1 MKTRRFLVL
10 LLFFVLGAVVAGCGV
25 PVGVQRVGVEQAYHE
40 INANVLNQGV
50 LSTASL
56 EVLHRRDLKGRFDEA
71 PTEVLERLHKEACR
85 DKNRELLFALS
96 ELSHFTAKQFFSRE
110 YYLTSAIYAYLYL
123 FGDGNVD
130 PLNPY
135 DRRFRVASDLYNI
148 GLAKAI
154 EVAQDPEVE
163 GSSKITP
170 KNGTREL
177 PMGQI
182 EVEVSRPGFP
192 WGKEQFA
199 WFLPADA
206 FEVHGLSV
214 RTRDPGLGVPL
225 IAIQPPPK
233 DGKQRSG
240 YLPPHIKIPATAF
253 VRIKGGV
260 CEMGSE
266 NLSASVELYSPFD
279 VAEVQVGNRKVP
291 LETDLTAP
299 LAYSLEDSILWE
311 FELGGFFSGG
321 QTLLKTGLYMVQ
333 PYQREKIPV
342 VFVHGTASSPARWAE
357 MFNTLQ
363 GDKDIRGRY
372 QFWFFI
378 YTTGNPIG
386 YSAGLLRES
395 LEKVVNSLDP
405 NGDDQAL
412 KQMVVIGHS
421 QGGLL
426 TKMMVIE
433 SGDKF
438 LDNLGIKSVEE
449 LGLKGDE
456 SEIIRRSLIFE
467 PLPFVRRVV
476 FIATPQ
482 RGSFIAGNWIGK
494 LSSKLV
500 SMPTN
505 IVKLTTDLFATIVI
519 PPWLK
524 GKIPSSVDNMSP
536 GHPFIKTLGSI
547 PVTPDVKQH
556 SIIPVE
562 GEGNPEK
569 GNDGVVEYA
578 SAHIEDADSE
588 LVVRSG
594 HSVQSNPL
602 AIGEVRRILLEHK
615 REFLK
620 LQK

>member
-1 MKTRRFLVL
+1 MTIYRFLVL
-10 LLFFVLGAVVAGCGV
+10 FLLSVLAAGGAGCGV
-25 PVGVQRVGVEQAYHE
+25 PIGVQRVGVEQAYHE

-71 PTEVLERLHKEACR
+71 PQEVLERLHKEACQ

-96 ELSHFTAKQFFSRE
+96 ELSYFTAKQFSSRKH
-110 YYLTSAIYAYLYL
+110 YRGSAIYAYLYL
-123 FGDGNVD
+123 FGDDNVE
-130 PLNPY
+130 PPSPY
-135 DRRFRVASDLYNI
+135 DRRFRVASDLYNL
-148 GLAKAI
+148 GLAKAMEI
-154 EVAQDPEVE
+154 SLDSEVE

-170 KNGTREL
+170 KSGTLEL
-177 PMGQI
+177 PMGQMKI
-182 EVEVSRPGFP
+182 EVSRPGFP

-206 FEVHGLSV
+206 FEVYGLSV

-240 YLPPHIKIPATAF
+240 YLPPNIKIPATVF

-266 NLSASVELYSPFD
+266 NLSASLELYSPFD
-279 VAEVQVGNRKVP
+279 VPEVQVGNRKVP

-299 LAYSLEDSILWE
+299 LAYSLEDSVLWD
-311 FELGGFFSGG
+311 FEIGGFLSGG
-321 QTLLKTGLYMVQ
+321 QKLVKTGLYMIQ
-333 PYQREKIPV
+333 PYQRGKIPV

-363 GDKDIRGRY
+363 GDKDIRERY

-378 YTTGNPIG
+378 YATGNPIA

-395 LEKVVNSLDP
+395 LKKVVNSLDP
-405 NGDDQAL
+405 NGDNLAL

-426 TKMMVIE
+426 TKMVVIE
-433 SGDKF
+433 SGHKF
-438 LDNLGIKSVEE
+438 LDNLGIKSIEE
-449 LGLKGDE
+449 IGLKGEE
-456 SEIIRRSLIFE
+456 SEILRRSLIFD
-467 PLPFVRRVV
+467 PIPFVRRVV

-482 RGSFIAGNWIGK
+482 RGSFVAGNWIGQ
-494 LSSKLV
+494 LSAKLV
-500 SMPTN
+500 TLPTN
-505 IVKLTTDLFATIVI
+505 ILKITTDLFAKIVI
-519 PPWLK
+519 PPFMK
-524 GKIPSSVDNMSP
+524 GKIPTSVDNMSP

-547 PVTPDVKQH
+547 PVAPDVKQH
-556 SIIPVE
+556 SIIAVE

-615 REFLK
+615 REFHK
-620 LQK
+620 LRN

>member
-1 MKTRRFLVL
+1 MTIYRFLVL
-10 LLFFVLGAVVAGCGV
+10 FLFSVLAAGVAGCGV
-25 PVGVQRVGVEQAYHE
+25 PIGVQRVGVEQAYHE

-56 EVLHRRDLKGRFDEA
+56 KVLHRRNLKGRFDED
-71 PTEVLERLHKEACR
+71 PTEVLEILHKEACQ
-85 DKNRELLFALS
+85 DKNRDLLFALS
-96 ELSHFTAKQFFSRE
+96 ELSYFAAKQFSSKE

-154 EVAQDPEVE
+154 EIAQDPEVE
-163 GSSKITP
+163 GSSRITP
-170 KNGTREL
+170 TRGSIEL

-182 EVEVSRPGFP
+182 KVEVSRPGFP
-192 WGKEQFA
+192 WGEEQFA

-225 IAIQPPPK
+225 IAIQTPPK

-279 VAEVQVGNRKVP
+279 VAEIQVGNRKVP

-299 LAYSLEDSILWE
+299 LAYSLEDSVLWN
-311 FELGGFFSGG
+311 FEIGGFLSGG
-321 QTLLKTGLYMVQ
+321 QKLVKTGLYMVQ
-333 PYQREKIPV
+333 PYQRGKIPV

-363 GDKDIRGRY
+363 GDQDIRERY

-378 YTTGNPIG
+378 YTTGNPIA
-386 YSAGLLRES
+386 YSAGLLRQS
-395 LEKVVNSLDP
+395 LKKVVNSLDP
-405 NGDDQAL
+405 KRDDQAL

-433 SGDKF
+433 SGHKF
-438 LDNLGIKSVEE
+438 LDILGIKSIEE
-449 LGLKGDE
+449 LGLTGEE
-456 SEIIRRSLIFE
+456 SEILRRSLIFE
-467 PLPFVRRVV
+467 PLPFVQRVV
-476 FIATPQ
+476 FISTPQ

-494 LSSKLV
+494 ISSKLV
-500 SMPTN
+500 SMPRN
-505 IVKLTTDLFATIVI
+505 IVKLTTNLFAKIDI
-519 PPWLK
+519 PPWMK
-524 GKIPSSVDNMSP
+524 GKIPTSVDDMSP
-536 GHPFIKTLGSI
+536 DHPFIITLGNI
-547 PVTPDVKQH
+547 PVPPDVKEH
-556 SIIPVE
+556 SIIAVE

-569 GNDGVVEYA
+569 GNDGVVEYS

-588 LVVRSG
+588 LVVQSG

-615 REFLK
+615 REFHK
-620 LQK
+620 LRN

>member
-1 MKTRRFLVL
+1 
-10 LLFFVLGAVVAGCGV
+10 
-25 PVGVQRVGVEQAYHE
+25 
-40 INANVLNQGV
+40 
-50 LSTASL
+50 
-56 EVLHRRDLKGRFDEA
+56 
-71 PTEVLERLHKEACR
+71 
-85 DKNRELLFALS
+85 DKSRKLLFALS
-96 ELSHFTAKQFFSRE
+96 ELSYFTAKQFSSRE
-110 YYLTSAIYAYLYL
+110 YYLTSAIYSYLYL
-123 FGDGNVD
+123 FGDGNAD

-148 GLAKAI
+148 GLAKASEI
-154 EVAQDPEVE
+154 AQDSEVE
-163 GSSKITP
+163 GSSRITP
-170 KNGTREL
+170 ESGTLEL
-177 PMGQI
+177 PMGQMK
-182 EVEVSRPGFP
+182 VEVSRPGFP
-192 WGKEQFA
+192 WGKERFA
-199 WFLPADA
+199 GFLPADA

-214 RTRDPGLGVPL
+214 RTRVPGLGVPL
-225 IAIQPPPK
+225 IAIQTPPK
-233 DGKQRSG
+233 ERKKVSEDD
-240 YLPPHIKIPATAF
+240 YLGPTLKLPATAF
-253 VRIKGGV
+253 VRIRGGV

-266 NLSASVELYSPFD
+266 NFSASLEIYSPFD
-279 VAEVQVGNRKVP
+279 VSEIQVGNRKVP

-299 LAYSLEDSILWE
+299 LAYSLEGSVLWD

-321 QTLLKTGLYMVQ
+321 QKLVKTGLYMVQ

-363 GDKDIRGRY
+363 GDQDIRERF
-372 QFWFFI
+372 QFWAFI
-378 YTTGNPIG
+378 YTTGNPIA
-386 YSAGLLRES
+386 YSASLLRDS
-395 LEKVVNSLDP
+395 LKKVVNALDP

-433 SGDKF
+433 SGNKF
-438 LDNLGIKSVEE
+438 LDNLGVKSIEE
-449 LGLKGDE
+449 LGLTGDE
-456 SEIIRRSLIFE
+456 SEILRRSLLFE

-482 RGSFIAGNWIGK
+482 RGSFIAGNWIGQLGAK
-494 LSSKLV
+494 LI

-505 IVKLTTDLFATIVI
+505 VVKLTTHVFAKIVV

-524 GKIPSSVDNMSP
+524 GRVPSSVDNMSP

-547 PVTPDVKQH
+547 PVAPDVKEH
-556 SIIPVE
+556 SIIAVK

-569 GNDGVVEYA
+569 GNDGVVEYS
-578 SAHIEDADSE
+578 SAHIKGADSE

-615 REFLK
+615 REYRK
-620 LQK
+620 HRK

>member
-1 MKTRRFLVL
+1 MKTYRFLVPL
-10 LLFFVLGAVVAGCGV
+10 LLSVLAAVVAGCGV
-25 PVGVQRVGVEQAYHE
+25 PIGVQRVGVEQAYHR

-56 EVLHRRDLKGRFDEA
+56 EVLQRRDLKGRFEED
-71 PTEVLERLHKEACR
+71 PTKVLERLHKEACQ
-85 DKNRELLFALS
+85 DKSRELLFALS
-96 ELSHFTAKQFFSRE
+96 ELSYFTAKQFLSRE

-135 DRRFRVASDLYNI
+135 DRRFRVASDLYNL

-154 EVAQDPEVE
+154 EIDQDPEVE

-170 KNGTREL
+170 KSGTLEL
-177 PMGQI
+177 PMGQMK
-182 EVEVSRPGFP
+182 VEVSRPGFP

-225 IAIQPPPK
+225 IAIQTPPK

-266 NLSASVELYSPFD
+266 NLSASLELYSPFD
-279 VAEVQVGNRKVP
+279 VAEIQVGNRKVP

-299 LAYSLEDSILWE
+299 LAYSLEDSVLWK
-311 FELGGFFSGG
+311 FEIGGFLSGG
-321 QTLLKTGLYMVQ
+321 QKLVKTGLYMVQ

-363 GDKDIRGRY
+363 GDKDIRERF
-372 QFWFFI
+372 QFWSFI
-378 YTTGNPIG
+378 YTTGNPIA

-395 LEKVVNSLDP
+395 LIKVVNSLDP
-405 NGDDQAL
+405 NGDNPAL

-433 SGDKF
+433 SGNQFWSNISDKS
-438 LDNLGIKSVEE
+438 IEE
-449 LGLKGDE
+449 LGLKGEE
-456 SEIIRRSLIFE
+456 SEILRRSLIFE

-494 LSSKLV
+494 LAAKLV
-500 SMPTN
+500 SLPID
-505 IVKLTTDLFATIVI
+505 IVELTTDLFATIVM
-519 PPWLK
+519 PPLMK
-524 GKIPSSVDNMSP
+524 GKIPTSVDNMTR
-536 GHPFIKTLGSI
+536 GHPFIITLASI
-547 PVTPDVKQH
+547 DVAPDVKQH
-556 SIIPVE
+556 SIIAVE

-569 GNDGVVEYA
+569 GNDGVVEYS
-578 SAHIEDADSE
+578 SAHIEDVDSE

-594 HSVQSNPL
+594 HSVQSHPL

-615 REFLK
+615 REYSK
-620 LQK
+620 HQK

>member
-1 MKTRRFLVL
+1 MKTYRFLVPL
-10 LLFFVLGAVVAGCGV
+10 LLSVLAAVVAGCGV
-25 PVGVQRVGVEQAYHE
+25 PIGVQRVGVEQAYHE

-50 LSTASL
+50 LSTMSL
-56 EVLHRRDLKGRFDEA
+56 EVLHRRNLKGRFDED
-71 PTEVLERLHKEACR
+71 PTEVLERLHKEACQ

-96 ELSHFTAKQFFSRE
+96 ELNYFTAKQFLSRE

-123 FGDGNVD
+123 FGDGNAE

-135 DRRFRVASDLYNI
+135 DRRFRVASDLYNL

-154 EVAQDPEVE
+154 EIDQDPEVE
-163 GSSKITP
+163 GSSRIAP
-170 KNGTREL
+170 KSGTLEL
-177 PMGQI
+177 PMGQMK
-182 EVEVSRPGFP
+182 VEVSRPGFP
-192 WGKEQFA
+192 WGEEQFA
-199 WFLPADA
+199 WFLPADE

-233 DGKQRSG
+233 DGKKKFD

-279 VAEVQVGNRKVP
+279 VAEIQVGNRKVP

-299 LAYSLEDSILWE
+299 LAYSLEDSVLWD
-311 FELGGFFSGG
+311 FEIGGFLSGG
-321 QTLLKTGLYMVQ
+321 QKLVKTGLYMVQ
-333 PYQREKIPV
+333 PYQRGKIPV

-363 GDKDIRGRY
+363 GDKEIRERY
-372 QFWFFI
+372 QFWYFI
-378 YTTGNPIG
+378 YTTGNPIV
-386 YSAGLLRES
+386 YSAGLLRDS
-395 LEKVVNSLDP
+395 LKKVIKTLDP

-421 QGGLL
+421 QGGLI
-426 TKMMVIE
+426 TKMMVIK
-433 SGDKF
+433 SGNQFWSNISDKSIEKIVITEHER
-438 LDNLGIKSVEE
+438 D
-449 LGLKGDE
+449 
-456 SEIIRRSLIFE
+456 IIRRTLFFE

-482 RGSFIAGNWIGK
+482 RGSYVAGSRIGR
-494 LSSKLV
+494 LSSKLI
-500 SMPTN
+500 SFPLDILRLGTN
-505 IVKLTTDLFATIVI
+505 LFAAVDL
-519 PPWLK
+519 PPELE
-524 GKIPSSVDNMSP
+524 KIPTSVDNMTP

-547 PVTPDVKQH
+547 PVAPDVKEH
-556 SIIPVE
+556 SIIAVE

-594 HSVQSNPL
+594 HSVQSHPL

-615 REFLK
+615 REFHK
-620 LQK
+620 LRN

>member
-1 MKTRRFLVL
+1 
-10 LLFFVLGAVVAGCGV
+10 
-25 PVGVQRVGVEQAYHE
+25 
-40 INANVLNQGV
+40 
-50 LSTASL
+50 
-56 EVLHRRDLKGRFDEA
+56 
-71 PTEVLERLHKEACR
+71 
-85 DKNRELLFALS
+85 
-96 ELSHFTAKQFFSRE
+96 
-110 YYLTSAIYAYLYL
+110 
-123 FGDGNVD
+123 
-130 PLNPY
+130 
-135 DRRFRVASDLYNI
+135 
-148 GLAKAI
+148 
-154 EVAQDPEVE
+154 
-163 GSSKITP
+163 
-170 KNGTREL
+170 
-177 PMGQI
+177 MGQMK
-182 EVEVSRPGFP
+182 VEVSRPGFP
-192 WGKEQFA
+192 WGEEQFA

-225 IAIQPPPK
+225 IAIQTPPK

-253 VRIKGGV
+253 LRIKGGV

-266 NLSASVELYSPFD
+266 NLSASLEIYSPFD
-279 VAEVQVGNRKVP
+279 VAEIQVGNRKVP

-299 LAYSLEDSILWE
+299 LAYSLEDSVLWD
-311 FELGGFFSGG
+311 FEIGGFLSGG
-321 QTLLKTGLYMVQ
+321 QKLVKTGLYMVQ
-333 PYQREKIPV
+333 PYQRGKIPV

-363 GDKDIRGRY
+363 GDQDIRERY

-378 YTTGNPIG
+378 YTTGNPIA

-395 LEKVVNSLDP
+395 LKKVVKSLNP
-405 NGDDQAL
+405 NGDNPAL

-426 TKMMVIE
+426 TKMVVIE
-433 SGDKF
+433 SGNQFWSNISDKS
-438 LDNLGIKSVEE
+438 IEE
-449 LGLKGDE
+449 LGLTGEE
-456 SEIIRRSLIFE
+456 SEILRKSFFFE

-482 RGSFIAGNWIGK
+482 RGSFVAGNWIGQ
-494 LSSKLV
+494 LGAKLV
-500 SMPTN
+500 SMPRN
-505 IVKLTTDLFATIVI
+505 IVKLTADLFATIVV

-524 GKIPSSVDNMSP
+524 GKIPTSVDNMSP
-536 GHPFIKTLGSI
+536 GHPFIITLGSI
-547 PVTPDVKQH
+547 PVAPDVKRH

-615 REFLK
+615 REYRK
-620 LQK
+620 HQK

>member
-1 MKTRRFLVL
+1 MTIYRFLVL
-10 LLFFVLGAVVAGCGV
+10 LLFSVLAAVVAGCGV
-25 PVGVQRVGVEQAYHE
+25 PIGVQRVGVEQAYHE

-56 EVLHRRDLKGRFDEA
+56 EVLHRRNLKGRFNEA
-71 PTEVLERLHKEACR
+71 PTEVLERLHKEACQ
-85 DKNRELLFALS
+85 DKSRELLFALS
-96 ELSHFTAKQFFSRE
+96 ELSYFTAKQFSSKEHYRA
-110 YYLTSAIYAYLYL
+110 SAIYAYLYL

-135 DRRFRVASDLYNI
+135 DRRFRVASDLYNL

-154 EVAQDPEVE
+154 EIDQDPEVE
-163 GSSKITP
+163 GSSKIAP
-170 KNGTREL
+170 KSGTLEL
-177 PMGQI
+177 PMGQMK
-182 EVEVSRPGFP
+182 VEVSRPGFP

-225 IAIQPPPK
+225 IAIQTPPK
-233 DGKQRSG
+233 DGKKRSG

-266 NLSASVELYSPFD
+266 NLSASLELYSPFD
-279 VAEVQVGNRKVP
+279 VAEIQVGNRKVP
-291 LETDLTAP
+291 LEADLTAP
-299 LAYSLEDSILWE
+299 LAYSLEDSVLWK
-311 FELGGFFSGG
+311 FEIAGFLSGG
-321 QTLLKTGLYMVQ
+321 QKLIKTGLYMIQ

-363 GDKDIRGRY
+363 GDWKIRERF

-378 YTTGNPIG
+378 YTTGNPIA
-386 YSAGLLRES
+386 YSAALLRDS
-395 LEKVVNSLDP
+395 LKKVLKTLDP

-433 SGDKF
+433 SGNQFWSNISDKS
-438 LDNLGIKSVEE
+438 IEE
-449 LGLKGDE
+449 LGLKGEE
-456 SEIIRRSLIFE
+456 SEILRKSLFFE

-494 LSSKLV
+494 LAAKLV
-500 SMPTN
+500 SLPID
-505 IVKLTTDLFATIVI
+505 IVELTTDLFATIVM
-519 PPWLK
+519 PPLMK
-524 GKIPSSVDNMSP
+524 GKIPTSVDNMTR
-536 GHPFIKTLGSI
+536 GHPFIITLASI
-547 PVTPDVKQH
+547 DVAPDVKQH
-556 SIIPVE
+556 SIIAVE

-602 AIGEVRRILLEHK
+602 AIGEVKRILLEHK
-615 REFLK
+615 REFDK
-620 LQK
+620 LRN

>member
-1 MKTRRFLVL
+1 MKTRRLHVLFLL
-10 LLFFVLGAVVAGCGV
+10 SALAAVVAGCGV
-25 PVGVQRVGVEQAYHE
+25 PIGVQRVGVEQAYHE

-71 PTEVLERLHKEACR
+71 PTEVLERLHKEACQ

-96 ELSHFTAKQFFSRE
+96 ELSYFTAKQFLSRE
-110 YYLTSAIYAYLYL
+110 YYFTSAIYAYLYL
-123 FGDGNVD
+123 FGDDDAD

-154 EVAQDPEVE
+154 EIDQDPEVE
-163 GSSKITP
+163 GGSKIAP
-170 KNGTREL
+170 KSGTLEL
-177 PMGQI
+177 PMGQMK
-182 EVEVSRPGFP
+182 VEVSRPGFP
-192 WGKEQFA
+192 WGKEQFP
-199 WFLPADA
+199 WFLPADE
-206 FEVHGLSV
+206 FEVYGLSV

-225 IAIQPPPK
+225 IAIQPPSK

-240 YLPPHIKIPATAF
+240 YLSPNIKIPATAF

-279 VAEVQVGNRKVP
+279 VAEIQVGNRKVP

-299 LAYSLEDSILWE
+299 LAYSLEDSVLWD
-311 FELGGFFSGG
+311 FEIGGFLSGG
-321 QTLLKTGLYMVQ
+321 KQLIKTGLYMVQ
-333 PYQREKIPV
+333 PYQRGKIPV

-357 MFNTLQ
+357 MFNTLR
-363 GDKDIRGRY
+363 GDKDIRQRY

-378 YTTGNPIG
+378 YTTGNPIS

-405 NGDDQAL
+405 NGENPAL

-426 TKMMVIE
+426 TKMVVIE
-433 SGDKF
+433 SGHKF
-438 LDNLGIKSVEE
+438 LDILGIKSIEE
-449 LGLKGDE
+449 LGLIGEE
-456 SEIIRRSLIFE
+456 SEILRRSLIFE

-482 RGSFIAGNWIGK
+482 RGSFIAGNWIGQ
-494 LSSKLV
+494 LGSKLV
-500 SMPTN
+500 SLPID
-505 IVKLTTDLFATIVI
+505 IVKLSADLFAKIDI
-519 PPWLK
+519 PPRLK
-524 GKIPSSVDNMSP
+524 GKIPTSVDNMSP
-536 GHPFIKTLGSI
+536 GHPFIITLGSI
-547 PVTPDVKQH
+547 PVAPDVKQH

-569 GNDGVVEYA
+569 GNDGVVEYS
-578 SAHIEDADSE
+578 SAHIKEADSE

-615 REFLK
+615 REYRK